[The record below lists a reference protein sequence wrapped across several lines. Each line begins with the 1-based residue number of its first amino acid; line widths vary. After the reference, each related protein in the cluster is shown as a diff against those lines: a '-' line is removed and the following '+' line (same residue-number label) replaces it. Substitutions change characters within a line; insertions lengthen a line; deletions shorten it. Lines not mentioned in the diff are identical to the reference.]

1 MNQTS
6 LSAASGHALNA
17 PVDALYSGIRSRLFL
32 RESATFCA
40 AALFL
45 AGGVVLVWRLAF
57 PEWPRNAVIAATV
70 MLVATALF
78 LAWFRAIRLTPPK
91 RKLLVWLDA
100 HADCGGFLAASLE
113 TDCSAWASK
122 IRIPQPP
129 ELSMEFPAARVTALL
144 TAALFLAG
152 AFLVDTD
159 RAGLNGPRALDIHEE
174 QEELEEK
181 LEILEDEPLVPQDEI
196 EAAKEELEEIVENS
210 SGTSPAKTFE
220 GIEALRE
227 LTDSLAANAS
237 RALEHSAD
245 NFQKLSQTASA
256 LANLPTDVQG
266 RTKALEQ
273 LKQLAEQ
280 LAEDD
285 ASLAEF
291 LKQSGDNLASSM
303 TPDQLQSLADQ
314 LAGNAQ
320 SLRERLEKLAQVR
333 NDQMRQM
340 SGQGQQGQGQGQG
353 QQGQGQQGQGQQGQ
367 GQGQQVQGQGQG
379 SGDTGLATADDYANS
394 AEALQQWLEENAP
407 GASELSNAAGQ
418 GQGQGQGNGPGQGAG
433 GISRGRGDALLYFT
447 GETQDVG
454 DERRDL
460 VLDNNTPGQSV
471 SILEFATSPGEETAE
486 RAKAGQLSGTGQPA
500 EHAET
505 RILPLHRESVRR
517 YFNNSPDQP

>member
-1 MNQTS
+1 MDQTS
-6 LSAASGHALNA
+6 FPAASGRALNE
-17 PVDALYSGIRSRLFL
+17 PVDELYNGIRSRLFL
-32 RESATFCA
+32 RESAAFCA

-45 AGGVVLVWRLAF
+45 AGGVVLAWRFAF
-57 PEWPRNAVIAATV
+57 PEWPRNAVILTSV
-70 MLVATALF
+70 MLVTAALVAALF
-78 LAWFRAIRLTPPK
+78 RAVRLTPPK
-91 RKLLVWLDA
+91 RKLMVWLDA

-113 TDCSAWASK
+113 TDCSAWASH
-122 IRIPQPP
+122 IPVPRAP

-144 TAALFLAG
+144 TAALFFAG

-159 RAGLNGPRALDIHEE
+159 RAGLTGPRTLDIHEE
-174 QEELEEK
+174 QQELEEK
-181 LEILEDEPLVPQDEI
+181 LKILEEEPLVPLEEI
-196 EAAKEELEEIVENS
+196 EAAKEELEELVENS

-280 LAEDD
+280 LAADD
-285 ASLAEF
+285 AALAEF

-303 TPDQLQSLADQ
+303 TPDQLQSFADS

-320 SLRERLEKLAQVR
+320 SLRDRLEKLAQVR
-333 NDQMRQM
+333 NDQMQQM

-353 QQGQGQQGQGQQGQ
+353 QGQQGQ
-367 GQGQQVQGQGQG
+367 GQGQQGGQGQGQQGQQGQGSG

-394 AEALQQWLEENAP
+394 AESLQQWLEENAP
-407 GASELSNAAGQ
+407 GASELSDAAGQ
-418 GQGQGQGNGPGQGAG
+418 GNGTPGSG

-447 GETQDVG
+447 GATQDVG

-471 SILEFATSPGEETAE
+471 SILEFATTPGEETAE

-505 RILPLHRESVRR
+505 RILPSHRESVRR
-517 YFNNSPDQP
+517 YFGNSNDQP

>member
-6 LSAASGHALNA
+6 LPAASWRALYA
-17 PVDALYSGIRSRLFL
+17 PVDALCNGIRNRLFL
-32 RESATFCA
+32 RESAAFCA

-45 AGGVVLVWRLAF
+45 AGGVVLAWRLAF
-57 PEWPRNAVIAATV
+57 PEWQRNAVIAASV
-70 MLVATALF
+70 MLMAAALF
-78 LAWFRAIRLTPPK
+78 IAWLRAIQLTPPK
-91 RKLLVWLDA
+91 HKLLVWLDA

-113 TDCSAWASK
+113 TDCSAWASD
-122 IRIPQPP
+122 IRIPRVP
-129 ELSMEFPAARVTALL
+129 ELSMEFPSARLTALL
-144 TAALFLAG
+144 TAALFFAG
-152 AFLVDTD
+152 AFLVDTE
-159 RAGLNGPRALDIHEE
+159 RAGVTGPRSLDIHEE
-174 QEELEEK
+174 QEELQEK
-181 LEILEDEPLVPQDEI
+181 LEILEEEPLVPQDEI
-196 EAAKEELEEIVENS
+196 EAAKEELAELVENN

-237 RALEHSAD
+237 RALEHSYD

-280 LAEDD
+280 LAADD
-285 ASLAEF
+285 AALAEF
-291 LKQSGDNLASSM
+291 LKQSGDNLASTM
-303 TPDQLQSLADQ
+303 TPDQLQSFADS

-320 SLRERLEKLAQVR
+320 ELRDHLEKLAQVR
-333 NDQMRQM
+333 NDQMQQM
-340 SGQGQQGQGQGQG
+340 SGQGGQGQGQGQQQGQGQGQG
-353 QQGQGQQGQGQQGQ
+353 QGN
-367 GQGQQVQGQGQG
+367 
-379 SGDTGLATADDYANS
+379 TGLATEDDYENS
-394 AEALQQWLEENAP
+394 AESLQQWLEENAP
-407 GASELSNAAGQ
+407 GASDLSNAAGQ
-418 GQGQGQGNGPGQGAG
+418 GNGTPGSG
-433 GISRGRGDALLYFT
+433 GITRGRGDALLYFT
-447 GETQDVG
+447 GETQDIG

-505 RILPLHRESVRR
+505 RILPSHRESVRR
-517 YFNNSPDQP
+517 YFNNSSEQP